1 MKSAMLTPLQQK
13 RVWEGL
19 LGAEI
24 RANYFAD
31 LSTRYARKQR
41 LSTWCTLF
49 ASSGAAVSVL
59 AKLPTDLTWV
69 TPTLAIVTAGIS
81 LYSVV
86 MQNQKF
92 AVDSS
97 DLHARWSRLANDYQ
111 RLWDDM
117 YSTGAMD
124 HLNSLLGREEE
135 LSKAGTAFPNRRGL
149 MEKWEEHVVSHHA
162 SELTA

>member
-1 MKSAMLTPLQQK
+1 MLTSSQQK

-31 LSTRYARKQR
+31 LSGRYAFRQR
-41 LSTWCTLF
+41 AATWCTLV
-49 ASSGAAVSVL
+49 ASSGAAVSIL
-59 AKLPTDLTWV
+59 ANLSEQWSWLRPA
-69 TPTLAIVTAGIS
+69 LALSTAAIS

-97 DLHARWSRLANDYQ
+97 DLHARWNRLANDYQ

-117 YSTGAMD
+117 YAD
-124 HLNSLLGREEE
+124 DALSLLNALSGREEE
-135 LSKAGTAFPNRRGL
+135 LSKAGTAFPNRRRL
-149 MEKWEEHVVSHHA
+149 MEKWETYVISDHA
-162 SELTA
+162 AELNIA

>member
-1 MKSAMLTPLQQK
+1 MLTPLQQK

-31 LSTRYARKQR
+31 LSGRYAQKQR

-49 ASSGAAVSVL
+49 SSSGAAVSLL
-59 AKLPTDLTWV
+59 ASLPGEWAWIR
-69 TPTLAIVTAGIS
+69 PALAIITAAIS

-86 MQNQKF
+86 MQNQKS

-97 DLHARWSRLANDYQ
+97 DLHARWSRLANEYQ
-111 RLWDDM
+111 RLWEDT
-117 YSTGAMD
+117 YAESAYER
-124 HLNSLLGREEE
+124 LNVLAAREEE
-135 LSKAGTAFPNRRGL
+135 LSMAGTAFPNRRRL
-149 MEKWEEHVVSHHA
+149 MEKWEDHVIAHHA
-162 SELTA
+162 AELRAA